1 MDYITVASVANQRK
15 EYNSHNKINID
26 DDEEIIQNA
35 LQSFRVVSQL
45 SSIT

>member
-15 EYNSHNKINID
+15 ELNSYKSSVD
-26 DDEEIIQNA
+26 EDEEIIQNA